1 MKGAGEILIF
11 ETNTSLQCT
20 RTHGIVRSAAYT
32 ASLVAQDKKQ
42 WTRKIMLAAVYCTV
56 CLTTYY
62 KVESSALQIQETVS
76 FLDIYYI

>member
-1 MKGAGEILIF
+1 MKGAGEILIL
-11 ETNTSLQCT
+11 ETNTSLQCM
-20 RTHGIVRSAAYT
+20 HGIVRSAAYT